1 MSYVTEWRCVTR
13 RIEKTMRHWQKFHD
27 SHQRLNDWLKMNEDK
42 VVYLKTDGATFAV
55 IKEAIRNVEVY
66 FTNSDPYVFHDRMSH
81 PL

>member
-1 MSYVTEWRCVTR
+1 
-13 RIEKTMRHWQKFHD
+13 MRHWQKFHD

-66 FTNSDPYVFHDRMSH
+66 FTDSDPYLFHDRLSR